1 PERSGSSPGCA
12 DSSGDSPSARRR
24 PPESLEP
31 EFRSALGPGSE
42 SGSAPDLQSRRCRPG
57 PAPRRRGTWPA
68 PTYGS
73 IGSSKERLLGF
84 HTGRWRPKSTTSWE
98 CIAAPSATQGGIAPG
113 SGPGNRLVTRGRMR
127 GKLPGVPKW
136 SPHEDPVI
144 RSTQEDPMIASP
156 LRLTLTL
163 GLVAAA
169 LAACSDDDDGPTGP
183 EAGGISC
190 AENSATYTLTFQ
202 SVWSAQTHPEGFPS
216 NPHFSGLI
224 GATHRATVSFWD
236 PESLASP
243 GIQAMAELGRK
254 SPLDEEVQAAIDS

>member
-1 PERSGSSPGCA
+1 
-12 DSSGDSPSARRR
+12 
-24 PPESLEP
+24 
-31 EFRSALGPGSE
+31 
-42 SGSAPDLQSRRCRPG
+42 
-57 PAPRRRGTWPA
+57 
-68 PTYGS
+68 
-73 IGSSKERLLGF
+73 
-84 HTGRWRPKSTTSWE
+84 
-98 CIAAPSATQGGIAPG
+98 
-113 SGPGNRLVTRGRMR
+113 
-127 GKLPGVPKW
+127 
-136 SPHEDPVI
+136 
-144 RSTQEDPMIASP
+144 MIASP

-254 SPLDEEVQAAIDS
+254 SPLDEEVQAAIDSGDAARIISGGEIALSPGSVEVEFTMDPGYPLVTVVSMIAPSPDWFVGVRGLSLCAGGEWVDSLTVNLYAYDAGTDSGDDYTSLNQPTVPPEPIFRIEERPFLVNAQIPILGTFRFVRK